1 MKIGVYGGSFN
12 PCHLMHKKLVL
23 TLLQEKIFDKIVI
36 LPTGNFYKKNSLLK
50 GEERIKMLNLMFEGD
65 NRVSVCDY
73 EFKNN
78 LICTY
83 RSLDFLANLFT
94 S

>member
-73 EFKNN
+73 EIR
-78 LICTY
+78 L
-83 RSLDFLANLFT
+83 FLN